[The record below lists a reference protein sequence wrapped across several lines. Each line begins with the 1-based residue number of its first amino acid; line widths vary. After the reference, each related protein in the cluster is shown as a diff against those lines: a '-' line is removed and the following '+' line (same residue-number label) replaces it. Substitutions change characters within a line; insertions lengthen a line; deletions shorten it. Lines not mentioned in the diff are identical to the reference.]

1 MSRKS
6 CPRIASL
13 AKYVSA
19 SPTMNSNAAMRKSN
33 LAIGTFLA
41 ISQTCPIGCNPKP
54 FFHGSMIMSRLS
66 ITLVFSE
73 HLWIKVLT
81 TWKFKG
87 SLKRN
92 LAYMYT
98 RELQSTVLQVCTLM
112 YICTYAL
119 HITKSYLFATLR
131 KKHPSLVGHMHT
143 LSITNSKANVSERIS
158 SCINLQLS
166 TKSTSKN

>member
-1 MSRKS
+1 MSLTNRANRGQTLAVMSRKS

-33 LAIGTFLA
+33 LAVGTLLA

-54 FFHGSMIMSRLS
+54 FFHGSKIMSRLS

-92 LAYMYT
+92 LAYMYVWCTHVLT
-98 RELQSTVLQVCTLM
+98 RELQSTVLQVCILM
-112 YICTYAL
+112 YSMIHTHCTFQSLTFSLKWGKISFTGRTHA
-119 HITKSYLFATLR
+119 
-131 KKHPSLVGHMHT
+131 HP
-143 LSITNSKANVSERIS
+143 
-158 SCINLQLS
+158 INH
-166 TKSTSKN
+166 KFKG